1 LCSVNAGK
9 LARGDLH
16 SCFIPCTPNGCME
29 LLKHTGVSV
38 SGKKALVIGR
48 SKIVGAPMHDLL
60 MWNHATVTCCHS
72 KTPDLPAEVK
82 KADILVVGVGKAE
95 MLKGDW
101 IKEGAVVIDVG
112 INYIP
117 DSSRPSGMRV
127 VGDVHY
133 PSAKEQAGFITPVPG
148 GVGPMTVAM
157 LMEVGCELE
166 EKERFWSELD
176 EVMES
181 IPTGERVVIG
191 ADFNGHVGEGN
202 TGDEEVMGKFGVKE
216 RNLEGQMV
224 VDFAKRMDMGVVNT
238 YFQKREEHRVTYKSG
253 GRRTQK
259 KRSKKTKWWK
269 LKKEEC
275 CEEFRQKLRQALGG
289 QVVLPDDW
297 ETTAEVIR
305 ETGRKVLGVSSRRR
319 KEDKETWWW
328 NEEVQDSIQRKRLA
342 KKKWDMDRTEE
353 NRQEY
358 KELQRRVKREVS
370 KAKQKAYDELYT
382 RLDTREGEKDLYRLA
397 RQRDRDGK
405 DVQQKVDKIRKDEV
419 RKALKRMKSG
429 KAVGPDDI
437 PVEVWK
443 CLGEAAV
450 EFLTSLFNRVLE
462 NLEKAYDRVP
472 REELWYCMRKSGVA
486 EKYVRVVQDMYER
499 SRTVVR
505 CVVVM
510 DQLSEEVRQ
519 ESPWKMMFA
528 DDIVI
533 CSESREQV
541 EENLERW
548 RFALERRGMKV
559 SGIQSNG
566 EYEKE
571 NTVQSAQRFLQ
582 TYSPGKWNVTYTKLK
597 PQRPQ
602 PSDTQISQLAARK
615 PVHQLAKEI
624 GLFSKEIEPY
634 QRSRV
639 RVSLD
644 VLKRLDKQPDG
655 KYVAVTGIISTPL
668 SQGRRTVA
676 LGLAQAFGGHLKVNA
691 FACVR
696 QPSLQ
701 HSLGAV
707 AGGGYSQ
714 ISMKETGFRS
724 TGDSEAVSA
733 SSSLITDTIT
743 AYCHYQAKLSDQ
755 ALFDLLVPVRDE
767 HRSFSTSQ
775 LKRLQRLGVEKSDPS
790 TLTRDEIRRLVRLDI
805 NPDVRTDRESLDA
818 ELTAIVS
825 LSRSVEDLQDRL
837 ARVVVANNTSGEPI
851 TAEDLG
857 VSSLVGLLLKESLK
871 PCLMQ
876 TLEGTPVFLH
886 FSPLAD
892 VAWSSPSI
900 MADRMA
906 LKLVGPQGFV
916 VSETPHCENFFS
928 ITCRS
933 SGLRPHVLVMLTSVR
948 ALKMCGSGDDGPPLT
963 AGFPLHEEH
972 SKQNLELLEKG
983 CVHLKRRLETASAYG
998 VPVVVAVNTFRCDAE
1013 AEVEVVC
1020 KQARRFG
1027 ALEAVQCSSWSEGG
1041 TGALE
1046 LAHCVQSA
1054 AEIQSTLHF
1063 PYQLQMSVIDKLRRE
1078 AQQMFGAEDVELSAE
1093 AKEKL
1098 ELYIKQGFGHYP
1110 VCISDS
1116 HICMKN
1122 EAEVKVLPISDVQAY
1137 AGAGFLRF
1145 VPNMD

>member
-1 LCSVNAGK
+1 MFAVIATHLRGRAVKCWTSRRSVATVISGNKISQHVTERLKKDVAEMNLQRPGFRPGLVVLQVGDRDDSNLYISMKLKAAARIGINANHIRLPNTATEGEVLQSITMFNENPDVHGLIVQLPLDSVHPINTEKVTNSVDPDKDVDGLCSVNAGK

-16 SCFIPCTPNGCME
+16 SCFIPCTPSGCME

-38 SGKKALVIGR
+38 AGKNALVIGR

-72 KTPDLPAEVK
+72 KTLDLPAEVK

-133 PSAKEQAGFITPVPG
+133 PSAKERAGFITPVPG

-157 LMEVGCELE
+157 LME
-166 EKERFWSELD
+166 
-176 EVMES
+176 
-181 IPTGERVVIG
+181 
-191 ADFNGHVGEGN
+191 
-202 TGDEEVMGKFGVKE
+202 
-216 RNLEGQMV
+216 
-224 VDFAKRMDMGVVNT
+224 
-238 YFQKREEHRVTYKSG
+238 
-253 GRRTQK
+253 
-259 KRSKKTKWWK
+259 
-269 LKKEEC
+269 
-275 CEEFRQKLRQALGG
+275 
-289 QVVLPDDW
+289 
-297 ETTAEVIR
+297 
-305 ETGRKVLGVSSRRR
+305 
-319 KEDKETWWW
+319 
-328 NEEVQDSIQRKRLA
+328 
-342 KKKWDMDRTEE
+342 
-353 NRQEY
+353 
-358 KELQRRVKREVS
+358 
-370 KAKQKAYDELYT
+370 
-382 RLDTREGEKDLYRLA
+382 
-397 RQRDRDGK
+397 
-405 DVQQKVDKIRKDEV
+405 
-419 RKALKRMKSG
+419 
-429 KAVGPDDI
+429 
-437 PVEVWK
+437 
-443 CLGEAAV
+443 
-450 EFLTSLFNRVLE
+450 
-462 NLEKAYDRVP
+462 
-472 REELWYCMRKSGVA
+472 
-486 EKYVRVVQDMYER
+486 
-499 SRTVVR
+499 
-505 CVVVM
+505 
-510 DQLSEEVRQ
+510 
-519 ESPWKMMFA
+519 
-528 DDIVI
+528 
-533 CSESREQV
+533 
-541 EENLERW
+541 
-548 RFALERRGMKV
+548 
-559 SGIQSNG
+559 
-566 EYEKE
+566 
-571 NTVQSAQRFLQ
+571 NTVKSAARFLQ
-582 TYSPGKWNVTYTKLK
+582 TFSPGKWNLMYTPLK
-597 PQRPQ
+597 PQKPQ
-602 PSDTQISQLAARK
+602 PSDAQISQCAAQK

-624 GLFSKEIEPY
+624 GLFSKEMEPY
-634 QRSRV
+634 HRRRLKV
-639 RVSLD
+639 RLD

-655 KYVAVTGIISTPL
+655 KYVAVTGITSTPL
-668 SQGRRTVA
+668 SEGRRTVA
-676 LGLAQAFGGHLKVNA
+676 LGLAQALGGHLKVNA

-701 HSLGAV
+701 HCLGAV

-714 ISMKETGFRS
+714 VSMKETGFQS
-724 TGDSEAVSA
+724 TGDSEALSA

-767 HRSFSTSQ
+767 HRSFSSSQ

-790 TLTRDEIRRLVRLDI
+790 SLTRDEIRRLVWLDI
-805 NPDVRTDRESLDA
+805 NPDVRTVQDRESLDA
-818 ELTAIVS
+818 ELMAIVS

-837 ARVVVANNTSGEPI
+837 ARMVVANNTSGEPI

-892 VAWSSPSI
+892 VAWGSPSI

-933 SGLRPHVLVMLTSVR
+933 SGLRPHVLVMVTSVR
-948 ALKMCGSGDDGPPLT
+948 ALKTCGGGAGGPPLT
-963 AGFPLHEEH
+963 AGFPLHEECL
-972 SKQNLELLEKG
+972 KQNLELLEKG
-983 CVHLKRRLETASAYG
+983 CVHLKRRLETARAYG
-998 VPVVVAVNTFRCDAE
+998 VPVVVAVNTFRCDTE

-1020 KQARRFG
+1020 EQARRFG
-1027 ALEAVQCSSWSEGG
+1027 ALEAVKCSSWSEGG
-1041 TGALE
+1041 AGALE
-1046 LAHCVQSA
+1046 LAHCVQRA

-1098 ELYIKQGFGHYP
+1098 ELYRKQGFGHYP
-1110 VCISDS
+1110 VCITES
-1116 HICMKN
+1116 HICMRN

-1137 AGAGFLRF
+1137 AGAGFLCF
-1145 VPNMD
+1145 VANMKNCHEDPTWPRLLVDSHLQRNF